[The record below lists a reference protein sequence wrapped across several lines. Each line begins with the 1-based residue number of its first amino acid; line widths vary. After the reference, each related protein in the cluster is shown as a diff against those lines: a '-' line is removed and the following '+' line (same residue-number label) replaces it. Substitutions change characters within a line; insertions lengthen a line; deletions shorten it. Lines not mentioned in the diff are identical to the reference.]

1 MKPFEA
7 MYVVSPTLAA
17 EDTDKLIEKTQQT
30 IRDGG
35 GEVEKVEKI
44 GRKKMAYP
52 IGHQTEGFYVQMLFR
67 ANGSIV
73 NEFERML
80 RQSESVLRFI
90 TAAVVP
96 PTLKALAREKRKGR
110 GEKEE

>member
-1 MKPFEA
+1 
-7 MYVVSPTLAA
+7 
-17 EDTDKLIEKTQQT
+17 
-30 IRDGG
+30 
-35 GEVEKVEKI
+35 
-44 GRKKMAYP
+44 
-52 IGHQTEGFYVQMLFR
+52 
-67 ANGSIV
+67 V